1 MSRFPVP
8 TPTRHG
14 NCELGGF
21 GEDLPYKVFCS
32 PPRDL
37 ALVMCGWSFATARQ
51 SLEEFIKRFERERE
65 GGWEGGRE
73 GGRVG
78 GREGGW
84 EGGRG
89 GREGDGL
96 RERQVDDKW
105 IIKERDLDHLFD
117 LCDLYREEAGGRY
130 ERAAAVSVFQGHLR
144 RGIQSL
150 TGGAA
155 LARHKG
161 DSERG

>member
-1 MSRFPVP
+1 MPVPVNPDLEVEVSRFPVP

-51 SLEEFIKRFERERE
+51 SLEEFIKRFERE
-65 GGWEGGRE
+65 
-73 GGRVG
+73 
-78 GREGGW
+78 REGGW